1 MKELSNPNEKPK
13 VPETKTESNHKN
25 SELKAGPIHKAPD
38 PKDDL
43 KTLPMPDVENGTIS
57 RGPHASRGS
66 EAADPVRSQQD

>member
-1 MKELSNPNEKPK
+1 MKAVAHEPK

-43 KTLPMPDVENGTIS
+43 KTLPMPEVEKKLGSSPEGLTS
-57 RGPHASRGS
+57 SRGS
-66 EAADPVRSQQD
+66 EAACPIRSQQD